1 MTETINTLR
10 TAEQSYADSREAS
23 NKAWANYSDACD
35 LFYAR
40 KIDRATLEKSF
51 QNASDLDTQAAVM
64 WKALDNAKAAHLAYL
79 ASQDEECTCTPISTC
94 EPCAQ
99 RARNQDLEF

>member
-1 MTETINTLR
+1 MTETLNTLR

-23 NKAWANYSDACD
+23 NKAWQTYLDALD

-40 KIDRATLEKSF
+40 KIDLATLEQSF
-51 QNASDLDTQAAVM
+51 QNASDLDTKASVT
-64 WKALDNAKAAHLAYL
+64 WKAYDNAKAAHLAYL
-79 ASQDEECTCTPISTC
+79 ASQDEDCTCTPISTC